1 LWVKGLLVRNVLQA
15 LAWFA
20 LVMGAVQLIRTL
32 AQMAGYT
39 GQGVYGPLYDVFV
52 WVAYPFANF
61 WVHFGL
67 VLSFTAASVALAWL
81 VLRYLRRAA

>member
-1 LWVKGLLVRNVLQA
+1 MESLVRSALQA

-20 LVMGAVQLIRTL
+20 LIVGAVQLVRTL
-32 AQMAGYT
+32 AQMAEYT

-67 VLSFTAASVALAWL
+67 KLSFTAASFALAWL
-81 VLRYLRRAA
+81 VLRYIRRAA